1 LPAIKS
7 VRLSCGGAFTIFAT
21 ASQPIASK
29 LRSHDGEVGEVGEAC
44 PALHIWNQSAMM
56 RGLSRYET
64 AMRRLL
70 CLLLLILALPAA
82 GAGLLDSRPNATLGG
97 APLDNRKDFLPVRQ
111 AFQLSLIETTPES
124 IKLRF
129 VATEGYYLYRH
140 RFQFRTE
147 PVDIGLGAA
156 QLPAG
161 EAKHDEYFGDV
172 EVYHGIIDVDLPRTP
187 GDNRPFTLLVGYQGC
202 ADKGLCYPP
211 ETERLSIGEPTP
223 VDAGSAPATASA
235 WSWKALAL
243 FFLAGIGLTFTPC
256 VLPMLPILSG
266 VVLRGQVGGLRG
278 LSLSLAYVLPMAIC
292 FAVLGALMGVFG
304 AGLNLQARLQS
315 AWVLVPFSL
324 FFVLFAVAM
333 FGVFELRLPQSI
345 STRLDRIAGK
355 TEGGSL
361 WGAAVLGVVSSLLVS
376 PCVSA
381 PLAGAL
387 LYISASGDALGGGL
401 KLFALGLGMGA
412 PLLLVATGGATWL
425 PKSGPWLVTVKNAIG
440 VLLLALAIGLLSRV
454 LPGPITLL
462 LTGLL
467 CAGVALFLGTLEFT
481 EKTARQRL
489 AQLLGLFLLAYAL
502 ACWFGA
508 WSGQSDP
515 TRPLGRGQAT
525 LISSNGNAINPSDWQ
540 TISTGAELDRALGEA
555 KAAGQPLLL
564 DWYADWCISCKVIEH
579 EVLPD
584 PGVIAQLKGYR
595 LVRFDMTDSNAEQR
609 ALLDRYKLFGPPALL
624 IFGKNGLERGDVR
637 VVGEIDANG
646 LVERLIRANDQI

>member
-1 LPAIKS
+1 
-7 VRLSCGGAFTIFAT
+7 
-21 ASQPIASK
+21 
-29 LRSHDGEVGEVGEAC
+29 
-44 PALHIWNQSAMM
+44 M
-56 RGLSRYET
+56 RGLLRLEA

-70 CLLLLILALPAA
+70 CLLLLILALPAV

-97 APLDNRKDFLPVRQ
+97 AALDNSKDFLPVRQ
-111 AFQLSLIETTPES
+111 AFQLNLIDTTPES

-147 PVDIGLGAA
+147 PADIGLGAA
-156 QLPAG
+156 QLPDG
-161 EAKHDEYFGDV
+161 EKKHDEYFGDV
-172 EVYHGIIDVDLPRTP
+172 EVYHGILDIDLPRKP
-187 GDNRPFTLLVGYQGC
+187 GDNRPFTLVVTYQGC

-211 ETERLSIGEPTP
+211 ETERLSIGDPAAATP
-223 VDAGSAPATASA
+223 AAPSTTTSTG
-235 WSWKALAL
+235 WSWKELAL

-278 LSLSLAYVLPMAIC
+278 LSLSLAYVLPMAIS
-292 FAVLGALMGVFG
+292 FAVLGALMGMFG

-324 FFVLFAVAM
+324 FFVIFAIAM
-333 FGVFELRLPQSI
+333 FGVFELRLPQALSN
-345 STRLDRIAGK
+345 RLDRIAGK

-387 LYISASGDALGGGL
+387 LYISASGDALGGAL

-440 VLLLALAIGLLSRV
+440 VLLLGLAIGLLSRV
-454 LPGPITLL
+454 LPGQITLL

-467 CAGVALFLGTLEFT
+467 AAGVALFLGALEFGPKNT
-481 EKTARQRL
+481 RQRL
-489 AQLLGLFLLAYAL
+489 AQLLGLFLLVYAL
-502 ACWFGA
+502 TCWFGA
-508 WSGQSDP
+508 WSGQTDP
-515 TRPLGRGQAT
+515 TRPLGRPQAALT
-525 LISSNGNAINPSDWQ
+525 SNGSVPANASDWQ
-540 TISTGAELDRALGEA
+540 TITTAAELDRVLSEA
-555 KAAGQPLLL
+555 KSAGQPLLL

-584 PGVIAQLKGYR
+584 PAVISQLEGYR
-595 LVRFDMTDSNAEQR
+595 LIRFDMTDSNAEQR

-624 IFGKNGLERGDVR
+624 IFGKNGAERSDVR
-637 VVGEIDANG
+637 IVGEIDAKG